1 MLRLRL
7 YYEIVWDSYDLTS
20 FHLTHFTLALDQ
32 IVKSKS
38 ALNIFLISHKKKN
51 FNKLKYYNN
60 FITFINFNKNFIR
73 KFPIL
78 KSRFYS
84 RYIISKTF
92 RTKRFNTSELHA
104 NYHHPKSSI
113 HQKRSIKK
121 TGQCLVSSV
130 HRSHTRLV
138 YYSLILYNLAI
149 NNARS

>member
-60 FITFINFNKNFIR
+60 FINFNKNFIR

-113 HQKRSIKK
+113 HQKRSIKNRSMF
-121 TGQCLVSSV
+121 GLERASV
-130 HRSHTRLV
+130 THEACTIHL
-138 YYSLILYNLAI
+138 YYTI
-149 NNARS
+149 